1 MQEIDIKSLRQ
12 IQLGILDA
20 VDTFCKENGIKYWLE
35 KGTLLGAIRHKGY
48 IPWDD
53 DIDIGMLRE
62 DYELFRKSFKTDRY
76 KLITVYNEPNIF
88 CPFGKV
94 VDTKTY
100 LVEDNKYL
108 LSVNIDVDIYD
119 NAPEK
124 NIQNVFD
131 KRDKLRRLLSL
142 SKQTDKELGRGLKG
156 LIKRVRRNYLRSKGQ
171 SHYLFEMVKNATKF
185 NKSETKLVANFLEYG
200 RCAVEKSVFDS
211 TVLVSFEGKE
221 YPAPVGYDRL
231 LTAYFGDYMTPP
243 EREKQIT
250 HHFIKAYYKDKANDL
265 DKNNLYVMGYLTKD

>member
-12 IQLGILDA
+12 IQLDILN
-20 VDTFCKENGIKYWLE
+20 VIDTFCKENGIKYWLD

-62 DYELFRKSFKTDRY
+62 DYETFRQTFKSDRY
-76 KLITVYNEPNIF
+76 KLITVYNEPNMF

-94 VDTKTY
+94 VDTDTY
-100 LVEDNKYL
+100 LIEDNKYL

-119 NAPEK
+119 NAPDN
-124 NIQNVFD
+124 NIQSVFD
-131 KRDKLRRLLSL
+131 NRDKLRRLSSL
-142 SKQTDKELGRGLKG
+142 SKQTDKELGTGLKG
-156 LIKRVRRNYLRSKGQ
+156 LIKRVRRNYLKSKGQ
-171 SHYLFEMVKNATKF
+171 NYYLFAMIKNATKY
-185 NKSETKLVANFLEYG
+185 NKKETKLVANFLEYG
-200 RCAVEKSVFDS
+200 RCAVEKEVFDS
-211 TVLVSFEGKE
+211 TVLVPFEGKE

-243 EREKQIT
+243 PEEKQIT
-250 HHFIKAYYKDKANDL
+250 HHNLKAYMRDKTGDFKDSN
-265 DKNNLYVMGYLTKD
+265 YFVMSYLRED